1 MIFLNGQPVIENF
14 PVLDSENVQVTGL
27 VDGDFTKALFN
38 PAGAEVSGSITVTI
52 SELGTGQYRA
62 TYTPD
67 AVGIWYLVVFQATHF
82 PEGMANSS
90 QVTVTDLDEI
100 ATKADIAAATETSH
114 TLATSGSIIIGDA
127 DGGTWADTLVRD
139 GVYWIIG
146 EDASNGITAELV
158 FNIPDDDKPGVIDVF
173 GRYIGTPPGTHYQE
187 LWAWNYGASA
197 WEQLFET
204 FMPGGMTSDLQYTH
218 EYYERHID
226 RSNNNEV
233 KIRIIHNITNYNGS
247 HQLYLDQVQAS
258 SIEVI
263 TAADIAGAVW
273 DEPLTGQTHNIA
285 TSSGRRLRELG
296 GYVVYAGTA
305 VGNGNGVNQIE
316 LNGDASDVDGAY
328 DPSLVSIV
336 DGQGAGQSRLILEY
350 DGTTRIATVDRNW
363 KVQPNGTSD
372 FVITGDP
379 GREHVNEG
387 LARGGTSNT
396 ITLNAL
402 ASGDDDIYIGQRIFI
417 RSGKGEDQAGVIK
430 SYDGANQIATLWH
443 DWIVIPD
450 NTTGYT
456 MIPDHIVSPSDI
468 WDDPSAKRLLGLMHE
483 NITIDEP
490 EYDAHGNLTGARVRI
505 YSNAGSV
512 GTDSDV
518 LATYAITA
526 PSDAPGQFTTWN
538 QVKI

>member
-1 MIFLNGQPVIENF
+1 VNNPVDNLVDARIIADAVGLKAFNILSGSELVLDQEYDGFSFKGIGYNVDLNGQ
-14 PVLDSENVQVTGL
+14 SVTGAHFSRAIMTGND
-27 VDGDFTKALFN
+27 DGSNAPLPTRYEMCGIGTMSLGASIFNRCALQSDLTLAEAAIYLFDHCLSAVAGTNSPSMDFGNSGPKQVNMRHYSGGIEVKNMGHITVHKMSLEGNGQLKINANCTLAIAADQIAIRGNFKVTDY
-38 PAGAEVSGSITVTI
+38 VSGGWGGTI
-52 SELGTGQYRA
+52 SDDARWA
-62 TYTPD
+62 TD
-67 AVGIWYLVVFQATHF
+67 
-82 PEGMANSS
+82 
-90 QVTVTDLDEI
+90 
-100 ATKADIAAATETSH
+100 
-114 TLATSGSIIIGDA
+114 
-127 DGGTWADTLVRD
+127 
-139 GVYWIIG
+139 
-146 EDASNGITAELV
+146 
-158 FNIPDDDKPGVIDVF
+158 
-173 GRYIGTPPGTHYQE
+173 
-187 LWAWNYGASA
+187 
-197 WEQLFET
+197 QL
-204 FMPGGMTSDLQYTH
+204 PL
-218 EYYERHID
+218 I
-226 RSNNNEV
+226 
-233 KIRIIHNITNYNGS
+233 
-247 HQLYLDQVQAS
+247 
-258 SIEVI
+258 
-263 TAADIAGAVW
+263 W
-273 DEPLTGQTHNIA
+273 DEPLTGSTHNIA

-396 ITLNAL
+396 ITLNTL